1 MTENPNVNN
10 ETGKQNAE
18 ESWQEVGRQFETLG
32 STLAQAFRTTWNNVE
47 TSTDAQ
53 QVKQGL
59 ESMLRQVGQAVE
71 DAAKTPD
78 AQKVKEETKKA
89 VESLRVAGE
98 QTVEEARPQILNALR
113 KMNEE
118 LQKFIERMDSK

>member
-10 ETGKQNAE
+10 ETGKHNAE

-47 TSTDAQ
+47 TSTEAQ